1 MEACEPA
8 FENRFTR
15 AFGFPVEKIRT
26 KSRDFLLPTI
36 KAFISESPFL
46 VMATCDPDGRCDA
59 SPKGGLP
66 GFVRILDD
74 RHLLV
79 PDVAG
84 NKLFQSYQNM
94 DQNPHVG
101 LVFFIPNLDRHRAML
116 AGAAGGVLGFLAFI
130 GLSGLGD
137 VAGRLSG
144 AVILGAAIA
153 LQGERPGFV
162 LRYDVVDGR
171 GHNSL
176 RRHILWHAEFHQH
189 RGVQRQVTG
198 YAIRKFFSK

>member
-84 NKLFQSYQNM
+84 NKLVEFRSKFE
-94 DQNPHVG
+94 DALNPV
-101 LVFFIPNLDRHRAML
+101 LVAAT
-116 AGAAGGVLGFLAFI
+116 AGCCIGGG
-130 GLSGLGD
+130 SGLRYAYID
-137 VAGRLSG
+137 LALTNLKQ
-144 AVILGAAIA
+144 AVPLIRQILAEHQAPLRSWLLFHDDDLAAEWIGIYEQTPPPPEA
-153 LQGERPGFV
+153 SE
-162 LRYDVVDGR
+162 
-171 GHNSL
+171 
-176 RRHILWHAEFHQH
+176 E
-189 RGVQRQVTG
+189 
-198 YAIRKFFSK
+198 

>member
-1 MEACEPA
+1 MEACDPA
-8 FENRFTR
+8 FDNRFTR

-26 KSRDFLLPTI
+26 KSRDFLPPTV

-59 SPKGGLP
+59 SPKGGHP

-101 LVFFIPNLDRHRAML
+101 LVFFIPGISEVVRVNGTINIVQRDELDRWDVEGSMYNPDGNRDVQQGIVVEVEEAYGHCPRAL
-116 AGAAGGVLGFLAFI
+116 NYSDLWNPEKVQTRRA
-130 GLSGLGD
+130 
-137 VAGRLSG
+137 SG
-144 AVILGAAIA
+144 AHPL
-153 LQGERPGFV
+153 RPPV
-162 LRYDVVDGR
+162 P
-171 GHNSL
+171 
-176 RRHILWHAEFHQH
+176 AQ
-189 RGVQRQVTG
+189 
-198 YAIRKFFSK
+198 A